1 MNNLG
6 TNGNF
11 SKIKMN
17 STDIEGCKQLFYRS
31 RMTCTLQSDNI
42 AREGRFMKIAESA
55 IQLYSS
61 RIAIQQQSKYE
72 SLTVWQ
78 GDRDPRVVRADGD
91 GGRKLDPSGELARL
105 KKDKVLLSHHGGM
118 RRRQVRPADVEITRE
133 QEMQTDL
140 KTRLLQALIERLTG
154 RKFKMIDPAA
164 MNAAS
169 ARGEQ
174 LPVVQGE
181 SAAPVEEAESAGY
194 GLIYDYH
201 ESHYEYE
208 KTEFAAAGTISTA
221 DGQSIDF
228 SVSLSMSREF
238 YQEQNVSIRAGD
250 ALKDPLVLNFSGNA
264 AQLGQR
270 DFSFDID
277 ADGALDQIAFVGP
290 GSGFLALDKNGDGT
304 INDGSELFGA
314 LSGDGF
320 IDLRGYDDDGNNW
333 IDENDT
339 IYDTLRIWSRTGD
352 GEEQLLGLGKAGVG
366 ALYLG
371 HIETLFAVKDPEN
384 LLLGQVKSTGLAL
397 MESGLAVTMQQ
408 LDLVA

>member
-1 MNNLG
+1 
-6 TNGNF
+6 
-11 SKIKMN
+11 
-17 STDIEGCKQLFYRS
+17 
-31 RMTCTLQSDNI
+31 
-42 AREGRFMKIAESA
+42 
-55 IQLYSS
+55 
-61 RIAIQQQSKYE
+61 
-72 SLTVWQ
+72 
-78 GDRDPRVVRADGD
+78 
-91 GGRKLDPSGELARL
+91 
-105 KKDKVLLSHHGGM
+105 
-118 RRRQVRPADVEITRE
+118 
-133 QEMQTDL
+133 
-140 KTRLLQALIERLTG
+140 
-154 RKFKMIDPAA
+154 
-164 MNAAS
+164 
-169 ARGEQ
+169 
-174 LPVVQGE
+174 
-181 SAAPVEEAESAGY
+181 
-194 GLIYDYH
+194 
-201 ESHYEYE
+201 
-208 KTEFAAAGTISTA
+208 
-221 DGQSIDF
+221 
-228 SVSLSMSREF
+228 MSREF

-277 ADGALDQIAFVGP
+277 ADGVLDQIAFVGP

-320 IDLRGYDDDGNNW
+320 FDLRCYDDDGNNW

-384 LLLGQVKSTGLAL
+384 SLLGQVKSTGLAL